1 MKRLDVVMA
10 YNKLCSLDKVSVEFG
25 ISEAKVRKIL
35 ITEGVYENDTSKQ
48 VKKLY
53 DKGKTTQE
61 IAKILKLSKSCINMY
76 LPYKKGVYR
85 SEYPTINALRIR
97 KCRNKIK

>member
-10 YNKLCSLDKVSVEFG
+10 YNKLSSLDKVSAEFG

-48 VKKLY
+48 VKKIY
-53 DKGKTTQE
+53 EEGKSTQE
-61 IAKILKLSKSCINMY
+61 IAKILKLSNSCVNMY
-76 LPYKKGVYR
+76 LPYKKGVYG
-85 SEYPTINALRIR
+85 SEDPTINALRIR
-97 KCRNKIK
+97 KCRKKIK

>member
-10 YNKLCSLDKVSVEFG
+10 YNKLCSLDKVSAEFE

-35 ITEGVYENDTSKQ
+35 ITEGVYENNTSKQ

-61 IAKILKLSKSCINMY
+61 IAKILKLSKSCVNMY
-76 LPYKKGVYR
+76 LPYKKGAYG

>member
-1 MKRLDVVMA
+1 MKNLDVVMA
-10 YNKLCSLDKVSVEFG
+10 YNKLRSLDKVSAEFG

-53 DKGKTTQE
+53 EKGKTTPE
-61 IAKILKLSKSCINMY
+61 IAKILKLSKSCVNMY
-76 LPYKKGVYR
+76 IPYKKGVYG
-85 SEYPTINALRIR
+85 SEYPTVNALRIR